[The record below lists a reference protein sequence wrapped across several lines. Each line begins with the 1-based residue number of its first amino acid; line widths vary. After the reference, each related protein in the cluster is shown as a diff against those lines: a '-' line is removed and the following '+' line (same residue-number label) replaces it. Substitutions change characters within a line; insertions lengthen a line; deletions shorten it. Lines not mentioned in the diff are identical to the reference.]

1 MFIPVLSL
9 PGYCSP
15 LMETTA
21 PLVPSTR
28 SFALGIINAPS
39 SLVWGKEGIKQVAS
53 DLFLSLKIFLDKTKD
68 LVYSSGRHDD
78 NYSPARQI
86 V

>member
-1 MFIPVLSL
+1 
-9 PGYCSP
+9 
-15 LMETTA
+15 METTA

-68 LVYSSGRHDD
+68 LV
-78 NYSPARQI
+78 
-86 V
+86 